1 VARRG
6 HRDALPISAQIV
18 VARQSWLGQFDR
30 EFRLYRRINNRGF
43 QVKNAKRAPAKKV
56 NQTIQQARAKAL
68 RALSDTALTS
78 AKGGTGGDPPPLT
91 SSDPIC

>member
-1 VARRG
+1 
-6 HRDALPISAQIV
+6 
-18 VARQSWLGQFDR
+18 
-30 EFRLYRRINNRGF
+30 
-43 QVKNAKRAPAKKV
+43 VKNTKRAPAKKV

-68 RALSDTALTS
+68 RAVSDTALKA